1 MNENNP
7 LNLAEHCLV
16 TLTFKLQ
23 CCKGLAVT
31 HSLCKQS
38 LFIKKKPLHKECIII
53 YMERNRNSL
62 FFFFCLFPSY
72 AYAEHEL
79 SRGEWSIKEE
89 KKNYVELCVQML

>member
-38 LFIKKKPLHKECIII
+38 LFIKKKALTQRM
-53 YMERNRNSL
+53 YYYL
-62 FFFFCLFPSY
+62 Y
-72 AYAEHEL
+72 
-79 SRGEWSIKEE
+79 G
-89 KKNYVELCVQML
+89 KK